1 VAAGPQSAEIGRQQN
16 DPLEP
21 SSQNADGVPSLPS
34 TEIPLAGTAPG
45 NDMQAGHTAPETA
58 AALAVLPPPDAEG
71 AEAELP
77 HGAEESHEEDT
88 REASHI
94 YRPPPQKPT
103 RQTTVRPVP
112 QTPTRPVSDLALD
125 IRVRLTFDRSGYCEV
140 RLLPERTAEL
150 DTEVDVKSGGAP
162 LHLVAQEEWYEDLSF
177 ENIGERLLRGLE
189 LKGLLADDRRVRWL
203 LTGQEIYVL
212 ASHPRASGFVSATQ
226 LVLGRSHVVL
236 CAAGLLPQVEAIL
249 NASGCRG
256 YTKLDEAHGVPSGW
270 VGLRGVAP
278 TTAVPLEPGS
288 DPFYPIKPALDIEIE
303 LEGGVCCA
311 TRFGWRDSP
320 KIRLLGD
327 ARGPVRVLIDEKD
340 AIRAAD
346 GSLTVEGCDL
356 PGQHFVYCEGL
367 SCSRSYSIE
376 EPPDAWEEWPA
387 YRFGHAEI
395 CGPLVHLRPEAAGR
409 RIFSVPM
416 SNPLLLGA
424 EPGQIFRCSSR
435 RVANWKGFVPFDVV
449 WALPNQPYIC
459 DKKTASIRQFANA
472 PLTPPQSPKKPVLSW
487 CAAIL
492 EASAK
497 GLRIENGFPDGTVLW
512 NEYKKAARNIR
523 RAAR

>member
-1 VAAGPQSAEIGRQQN
+1 
-16 DPLEP
+16 
-21 SSQNADGVPSLPS
+21 
-34 TEIPLAGTAPG
+34 
-45 NDMQAGHTAPETA
+45 
-58 AALAVLPPPDAEG
+58 
-71 AEAELP
+71 
-77 HGAEESHEEDT
+77 
-88 REASHI
+88 
-94 YRPPPQKPT
+94 
-103 RQTTVRPVP
+103 
-112 QTPTRPVSDLALD
+112 
-125 IRVRLTFDRSGYCEV
+125 
-140 RLLPERTAEL
+140 
-150 DTEVDVKSGGAP
+150 
-162 LHLVAQEEWYEDLSF
+162 
-177 ENIGERLLRGLE
+177 
-189 LKGLLADDRRVRWL
+189 
-203 LTGQEIYVL
+203 
-212 ASHPRASGFVSATQ
+212 
-226 LVLGRSHVVL
+226 
-236 CAAGLLPQVEAIL
+236 
-249 NASGCRG
+249 
-256 YTKLDEAHGVPSGW
+256 
-270 VGLRGVAP
+270 VAP